1 PRAMPLR
8 VTALGGSIGTGA
20 DGIEAEVV
28 MVRTFEELHELADAA
43 RGKIVFFNRPMP
55 RALRATF
62 QAYGQAVPQRHS
74 RAVEAAKGGGVAALV
89 RSVTT
94 AIDGFP
100 HTGAMEYQE
109 GVPPVPAAAI
119 ATADADA
126 LAAMLSAGPV
136 RVRLLL
142 GCETRP
148 DVASANVVGELPGRE
163 LPAEIVLIGAHLEAW
178 ALGQGAH
185 DDGAGCA
192 HVFEAMRLLQACG
205 IRSKRSIR
213 AVLFMNEENG
223 LRGGRGYAAA
233 HADEVHV
240 AAIETDSGGAT
251 PQGF

>member
-1 PRAMPLR
+1 VHFAQLKLAELGLQNVRAEPVQVPQWVRGVETAAVAAPRAMPLR

-74 RAVEAAKGGGVAALV
+74 GAVEAAKVGGVAALV

-109 GVPPVPAAAI
+109 GVPPVPAAA
-119 ATADADA
+119 
-126 LAAMLSAGPV
+126 
-136 RVRLLL
+136 
-142 GCETRP
+142 
-148 DVASANVVGELPGRE
+148 
-163 LPAEIVLIGAHLEAW
+163 
-178 ALGQGAH
+178 
-185 DDGAGCA
+185 
-192 HVFEAMRLLQACG
+192 
-205 IRSKRSIR
+205 
-213 AVLFMNEENG
+213 
-223 LRGGRGYAAA
+223 
-233 HADEVHV
+233 
-240 AAIETDSGGAT
+240 
-251 PQGF
+251 